1 MFSQLLGSVFVIAMA
16 LHGSTAACDP
26 AANFAAQH
34 PSRAARTI
42 ADWVVRA
49 HDNHKSA
56 FFVVDKPNARL
67 YVFDWR
73 GHLQGSAP
81 VLLGLA
87 RGDDSAPG
95 IADKPLAQIRRNE
108 RTTPAGRFV
117 AQRGRNLQ
125 GDNIVWVDY
134 AAAISLHRVREVAPY
149 EHRAQRLRTPTI
161 ADNRVS
167 YGCINVPVDFY
178 DRVVERAWTSAGVI
192 IYVLPDVKPLNE
204 VFPRRETLLHASGV
218 LRRIG

>member
-1 MFSQLLGSVFVIAMA
+1 VFSQLFGSVFAVAMA
-16 LHGSTAACDP
+16 LTATVTRDP
-26 AANFAAQH
+26 SADFAGRH

-49 HDNHKSA
+49 HDNGRSS
-56 FFVVDKPNARL
+56 FFIVDKPSARL
-67 YVFDWR
+67 YVFDPR
-73 GHLQGSAP
+73 GQLRGSAP

-95 IADKPLAQIRRNE
+95 IADKPLAQIRRDE

-117 AQRGRNLQ
+117 AERGRNLH
-125 GDNIVWVDY
+125 GDDVVWVDY
-134 AAAISLHRVREVAPY
+134 AAAISLHRVREVASY
-149 EHRAQRLRTPTI
+149 EHRARRLRTPTI
-161 ADNRVS
+161 ADNRIS

-178 DRVVERAWTSAGVI
+178 DRVVARAWESGGVI
-192 IYVLPDVKPLNE
+192 IYVLPDVKPLSE
-204 VFPRRETLLHASGV
+204 VLPRRETLLHASSV